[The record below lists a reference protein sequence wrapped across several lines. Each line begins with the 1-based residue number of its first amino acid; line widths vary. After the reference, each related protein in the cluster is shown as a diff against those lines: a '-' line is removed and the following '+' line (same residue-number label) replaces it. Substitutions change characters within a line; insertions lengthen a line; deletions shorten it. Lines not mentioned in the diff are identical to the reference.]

1 LSKTIKAGTR
11 PTKKEYLDM
20 SNRRI
25 VSGMRPTGKLHLG
38 HYHGVLANWLEL
50 QEEFECFFFAAD
62 WHSLTTEY
70 ENTAG
75 IRENTVDMVLDWLAF
90 GIDPEK
96 STVFVQSRVPQHA
109 ELNLVLSMITPVSW
123 LERNP
128 TYKEMQENLQARDLS
143 TFGFLGYPVLMA
155 ADIILYKA
163 TRVPVGHDQ
172 LPHLEITRE
181 IARRFNFLYK
191 PVFPEPEA
199 LLTKESKLLGLD
211 GRKMSKS
218 YGNAIFLSETADE
231 TRKKVMSMVTDVQR
245 PRRSD
250 PGEPDRCVAFTLH
263 TLYVSEEKRAEIVL
277 ACRGAQIGCVD
288 CKKILAECVVKT
300 LEPFRERR
308 AELAAR
314 PERVGEILAEG
325 SAAASREAARTM
337 EEAREALQF

>member
-1 LSKTIKAGTR
+1 MTNK
-11 PTKKEYLDM
+11 
-20 SNRRI
+20 RI
-25 VSGMRPTGKLHLG
+25 VSGMRPSGKLHLG

-50 QEEFECFFFAAD
+50 QSGYECFFFAAD

-70 ENTAG
+70 ANTAD
-75 IRENTVDMVLDWLAF
+75 IKDSTREMVLDWLAF

-96 STVFVQSRVPQHA
+96 STIFQQSLVHQHA
-109 ELNLVLSMITPVSW
+109 ELNLILSMITPVSW

-128 TYKEMQENLQARDLS
+128 TYKEMQENLTTRDLS

-155 ADIILYKA
+155 SDIIVYKA

-181 IARRFNFLYK
+181 IARRFNHLYGT
-191 PVFPEPEA
+191 VFPEPEA
-199 LLTKESKLLGLD
+199 LLTETPKLLGLD

-218 YGNAIFLSETADE
+218 YGNAIFLSESAEE

-250 PGEPDRCVAFTLH
+250 SGEPDRCVAFSLNH
-263 TLYVSEEKRAEIVL
+263 RYLSGEQKAEIYT

-288 CKKILAECVVKT
+288 CKKIQAECLVQFLT
-300 LEPFRERR
+300 PFRVKRE
-308 AELAAR
+308 ELAAR
-314 PERVGEILAEG
+314 PEVADDVLSTGSRRAGDEAQKTMAEVRR
-325 SAAASREAARTM
+325 AIKM
-337 EEAREALQF
+337 